1 MAEAVLATPAKKWAR
16 EYETIYILRPN
27 VDPDDAAKVAQRVQ
41 DVMDRMGG
49 KIIKVDLWG
58 KRKLAYAIDKHTR
71 GIFVYV
77 KFASYGDLVAELERN
92 LRLLDPVIRYQT
104 IVLRDG
110 VDLAAVEVDAE
121 ETTFEAIEQTDDDE
135 AELTTAQRLGM
146 EEVRPRSEPAAEASG
161 EAQAPADEA
170 AASEAAASEAADTQE
185 TASESATSDA
195 TTEASSEEE

>member
-27 VDPDDAAKVAQRVQ
+27 VDPDEAAKVARRIQE
-41 DVMDRMGG
+41 VMDRMGG
-49 KIIKVDLWG
+49 TILKVDLWG
-58 KRKLAYAIDKHTR
+58 KRKLAYAIAKHTR

-77 KFASYGDLVAELERN
+77 KFAAYGDLVAELERN

-110 VDLAAVEVDAE
+110 IDLDSVEVDAE
-121 ETTFEAIEQTDDDE
+121 EVTFEAIEHTDDEE

-146 EEVRPRSEPAAEASG
+146 EEVRPRTEAAEEDVEDST
-161 EAQAPADEA
+161 EA
-170 AASEAAASEAADTQE
+170 AT
-185 TASESATSDA
+185 TDA
-195 TTEASSEEE
+195 TTTADAATTDEASKEEE